1 MPIAFPPT
9 VFYRAPLM
17 SGDAGVEQTIN
28 EMRGLVDEA
37 LRDPQINRLARDIVR
52 SAPAFDDLAEAN
64 ALYEWVRRNI
74 RFTKD
79 PVNKETLYPPA
90 ELLKIRAGD
99 CDDIS
104 MLLATLLMSVGY
116 EARLMT
122 VAASGDEFSHV
133 YVEANINGQWIPLDP
148 ARYDSQFGVA
158 PPAFT
163 RARWWS
169 LSDASHGDLSGTKV
183 FVQPGATAHVHCG
196 DGARKYGQ
204 LGDYPRFRSHVS
216 GGIPHPGFNGMGAY
230 TRTMRGMGD
239 EPASGS
245 TTSATIATIEQGAAD
260 IIRASQGQPASPFD
274 YSASGPWSSFQTR
287 YSPYGPG
294 AGYDSAAPG
303 IHLSTGTP
311 NWALWL
317 AIGLGIAV
325 FAGGRR

>member
-1 MPIAFPPT
+1 
-9 VFYRAPLM
+9 M

-37 LRDPQINRLARDIVR
+37 LRDPQINRLARDIVH
-52 SAPAFDDLAEAN
+52 SVPAFDDVAEAN

-104 MLLATLLMSVGY
+104 MLLGTLLMAVGY
-116 EARLMT
+116 PARLMT
-122 VAASGDEFSHV
+122 VAANGDEFSHV
-133 YVEANINGQWIPLDP
+133 YVEANLNGEWIPLDP

-169 LSDASHGDLSGTKV
+169 LSDTSQGDLSGTKV
-183 FVQPGATAHVHCG
+183 FVQPGATAHVH
-196 DGARKYGQ
+196 

-216 GGIPHPGFNGMGAY
+216 GGMPRPGVHGMGVY
-230 TRTMRGMGD
+230 TRARTMGD
-239 EPASGS
+239 S
-245 TTSATIATIEQGAAD
+245 TSSTIATIEQGAAD
-260 IIRASQGQPASPFD
+260 LIRASKGQPASPFD
-274 YSASGPWSSFQTR
+274 FSSSGPWSSFQTQ

-294 AGYDSAAPG
+294 AGYGSPG
-303 IHLSTGTP
+303 IQVSTGTP

-317 AIGLGIAV
+317 AIGLGIAM